1 MNALTP
7 KVLGIALTLLPGM
20 LPTARAQQT
29 DQGMSMQGM
38 DHSQM
43 DHSQMDHSKMD
54 HSSPSRPD
62 APDKR
67 LTANPVEPIPTVTE
81 AGRTAAF
88 PDVHEHHLHGTTIQQ
103 YWLAD
108 RLEYADG
115 DHGAGLDWEGLG
127 WIGGDIQRLWLRTEG
142 ESAGDRVGRGDFEV
156 LYGRGVRA
164 WWDVLAGV
172 RQDFGEGPSRTW
184 AAFGVQ
190 GVAPYRFEVSAT
202 AYVGEGGRSAA
213 RLEAHYDMLFTNR
226 LILQWRTEANLSG
239 KADRELAI
247 GPGLGTFEA
256 GIRLRYEMMRQFAP
270 YAGLAFSR
278 AFGNTA
284 DLRRQAGEAVN
295 ETKFVAGLRLWF

>member
-1 MNALTP
+1 MNALTR
-7 KVLGIALTLLPGM
+7 KVLVLALTFLPGI
-20 LPTARAQQT
+20 LAIARAQQAGH
-29 DQGMSMQGM
+29 DMPMQG
-38 DHSQM
+38 M

-54 HSSPSRPD
+54 HSHMDHSRSPQPD

-67 LTANPVEPIPTVTE
+67 STAGPAEPIPTVTE
-81 AGRTAAF
+81 AGRRAAF
-88 PDVHEHHLHGTTIQQ
+88 PDVHLHHLHGTSIQQ

-142 ESAGDRVGRGDFEV
+142 ESADGRGRGDIEF

-184 AAFGVQ
+184 VAFGVQ

-226 LILQWRTEANLSG
+226 LILQWRTEANLYG
-239 KADRELAI
+239 KADPELAI
-247 GPGLGTFEA
+247 GSGLGTFEA

-270 YAGLAFSR
+270 YAGLAFSH

-284 DLRRQAGEAVN
+284 DLRRQAGEAAS